1 MPELPEVECWGRRVA
16 ERACVGRTIEKVVV
30 DPAETIVIEGVT
42 PRTLARKLRGR
53 RVEASHRRG
62 KQMWWTL
69 DRGPH
74 PLWHFGMTGGFHHYP
89 PEAERP
95 RFVKVELHLD
105 DGMCFA
111 FADARRFGRVR
122 MLDDPEREKPLSQ
135 LGPDALHELPSAA
148 WLIERFAQR
157 KTPIKAL
164 LLNQSF
170 LAGVGNWIADEVLYQ
185 SGIAPQ
191 RLAHALT
198 PAEIKRLRAKLR
210 YVLSKACDWE
220 ADYRRFPKTW
230 LFHHRWGKNNGA
242 LTGRG
247 EEIAYDTV
255 GGRTTAW
262 VPTAQR

>member
-1 MPELPEVECWGRRVA
+1 
-16 ERACVGRTIEKVVV
+16 
-30 DPAETIVIEGVT
+30 
-42 PRTLARKLRGR
+42 
-53 RVEASHRRG
+53 
-62 KQMWWTL
+62 
-69 DRGPH
+69 
-74 PLWHFGMTGGFHHYP
+74 
-89 PEAERP
+89 
-95 RFVKVELHLD
+95 
-105 DGMCFA
+105 
-111 FADARRFGRVR
+111 
-122 MLDDPEREKPLSQ
+122 
-135 LGPDALHELPSAA
+135 LPSAA